1 MYLRKKLAFV
11 KHNLLLSLLE
21 KKLAFVKHTLRL
33 SNTICV
39 CHFSKNN
46 LLLSLLEKQ
55 QLAFCHEQL
64 AFCHEQLAFCHEQLA
79 FVRGGHKAGTCGKG
93 HNGEGQMVSVAT
105 MNNLRKEAKLKF
117 EIGLPGESCPPLRAL
132 STLIWH

>member
-55 QLAFCHEQL
+55 
-64 AFCHEQLAFCHEQLA
+64 QLAFCHEQLA